1 MAVETM
7 TQEEYYAMGKVC
19 QLLRFPKL
27 QCDQRSTQDKPLPDD
42 GPTFALLAILL
53 SVAMW
58 AYEGGWVNLTRSIL
72 AKKIFDIW
80 ASVKQVAGALGKA
93 WSGFP
98 TLLTALQLGAG

>member
-1 MAVETM
+1 MLAATVCPPESIILFCRAVETM

-58 AYEGGWVNLTRSIL
+58 AYEGGWV
-72 AKKIFDIW
+72 
-80 ASVKQVAGALGKA
+80 AGALGKA

>member
-7 TQEEYYAMGKVC
+7 TQEEYYAMGK
-19 QLLRFPKL
+19 
-27 QCDQRSTQDKPLPDD
+27 DKPLPDD

-58 AYEGGWVNLTRSIL
+58 AYEGGWV
-72 AKKIFDIW
+72 
-80 ASVKQVAGALGKA
+80 AGALGKA

-98 TLLTALQLGAG
+98 TLLTALQLGAGLAMMLPVIFSMTTMLVVVCAWVSTERFPKKRVC